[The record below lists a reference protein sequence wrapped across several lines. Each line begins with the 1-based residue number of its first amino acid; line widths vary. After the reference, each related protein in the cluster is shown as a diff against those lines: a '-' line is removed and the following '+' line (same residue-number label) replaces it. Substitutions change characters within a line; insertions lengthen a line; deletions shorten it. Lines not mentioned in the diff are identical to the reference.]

1 MHATLIN
8 RNTKER
14 KDVKVGY
21 SWTEFFF
28 GFWPALFRGD
38 WKWLLI
44 MILVEIGLGMFTW
57 GGGTFLF
64 NIIFGFFYNKFYTAD
79 LLNAGFEPADDFS
92 YNALVAKNYI
102 SMGREFTHND
112 NGYEND
118 AQLDQIEKLKDLLD
132 QGAITQEEFDT
143 KKKQILGI

>member
-44 MILVEIGLGMFTW
+44 MILVEIALGMFTW
-57 GGGTFLF
+57 GGGTLFF
-64 NIIFGFFYNKFYTAD
+64 NIIFGFFYNKFYTVD

-102 SMGREFTHND
+102 SMGRKFSQND